1 MSSSASDPTWRV
13 REHGALEQLADNL
26 WRVEGALPKMSLR
39 RTMTVVRLAD
49 ARLLIHSA
57 IALDPPTLA
66 SLEALGTPGV
76 LLVPNLAHRLDAPA
90 YKARYP
96 ALRVYCP
103 PGARAKVSE
112 AVAVD
117 GSYHDYPS
125 DDVARLQVLRGVR
138 DGEGALIVRSSDG
151 VTVVLNDVVM
161 NMDRKRD
168 VLGFLFTTVMG
179 SAPGPRVSRLSK
191 LVFVNDRRAL
201 REDLE
206 QLAALPELTRLI
218 VSHEKVE
225 HGRNAAAALR
235 KAATYL

>member
-1 MSSSASDPTWRV
+1 MASPSDPSWRV
-13 REHGALEQLADNL
+13 REHGPLEQLADNL

-39 RTMTVVRLAD
+39 RTMTVVRLPD
-49 ARLLIHSA
+49 QRLIIHSA
-57 IALDPPTLA
+57 IALEPSTQA
-66 SLEALGTPGV
+66 ALEALGTPSV

-96 ALRVYCP
+96 GLRVYCP
-103 PGARAKVSE
+103 PASRAKVVE
-112 AVAVD
+112 AVPVD
-117 GSYHDYPS
+117 GTYRDYPG
-125 DDVARLQVLRGVR
+125 DEVARLQLLRGVR

-168 VLGFLFTTVMG
+168 VLGFLFTTVLG

-191 LVFVNDRRAL
+191 LVFVDDRKAL
-201 REDLE
+201 RDDLE
-206 QLAALPELTRLI
+206 ALAALPELTRLV